1 MGLLL
6 EWSIVKTL
14 LWQLGVIAHFLITLW
29 LVVRVIQ
36 QQRRQSV
43 AIAWIAVLFALP
55 VVGII
60 GYMLFGEINIGH
72 QYRKRSLMAQK
83 LLRDFANAQQID
95 FNEISK
101 NLDTEARQLSN
112 IALLKTG
119 LGVYDN
125 HTLTL
130 MTDADAIFASL
141 LADIRAANT
150 MILLEFYI
158 VSPQGRVIELL
169 EALMA
174 ASQRGV
180 SVHLLADSVGSHAF
194 FRSSWVNKLKDA
206 DVFVHES
213 LPVGLFKTIVKR
225 IDIRNHRKL
234 AIFDNC
240 YGYTGS
246 FNLIDPDF
254 FKQNEHV
261 GKWIDVM
268 IRVESHDTVNS
279 VKAMSLVTT
288 TDISAETNA
297 NFSSLEKI
305 VNRFTK
311 SFYNQSL
318 YIGTSKLHHHKLQ
331 HVTNAR
337 EVGQNANTRVPKPPL
352 LNILPLQSN
361 LQAYPSVSQVSL
373 QLIPSAP
380 ELTGHVIY
388 ETLVCAIFAAK
399 KQVVITTPYF
409 VPDDALLLAMTT
421 AAKRGVKVILNVP
434 KKVDSLLVR
443 FASQAYFE
451 PLLSAGV
458 QIYLFNAGLLHAK
471 ILCVDDDYCLF
482 GTVNMDMRSFYLNM
496 EVSMAIY
503 NRTMTQQMLTCQ
515 HEYLQQSEPLQR
527 DGWQQ
532 RSFGAKFLDNAI
544 RLFSPLL

>member
-36 QQRRQSV
+36 QQRSQSV

-83 LLRDFANAQQID
+83 LLRDFAHAHQID
-95 FNEISK
+95 FNKISE

-119 LGVYDN
+119 LGVYDH

-130 MTDADAIFASL
+130 ITDADHIFASL

-174 ASQRGV
+174 ATQRGV

-194 FRSSWVNKLKDA
+194 FRSSWVKKLKAA

-234 AIFDNC
+234 AIFDSC

-254 FKQNEHV
+254 FKQNAHV

-279 VKAMSLVTT
+279 VKAMALVTT

-297 NFSSLEKI
+297 NFSNLEKI

-311 SFYNQSL
+311 SL
-318 YIGTSKLHHHKLQ
+318 YIDTSKLHHRKLQ
-331 HVTNAR
+331 HEANAR
-337 EVGQNANTRVPKPPL
+337 GAGQNANPGVTQPPL
-352 LNILPLQSN
+352 LNILPLQSS

-380 ELTGHVIY
+380 ELTEHVIY

-409 VPDDALLLAMTT
+409 VPDDALLLALTT

-515 HEYLQQSEPLQR
+515 HQYLRQSEPLQR

-532 RSFGAKFLDNAI
+532 RSFAAKFLDNAI

>member
-14 LWQLGVIAHFLITLW
+14 LWQLGVIAHFLIMLW

-72 QYRKRSLMAQK
+72 QYRKRSLMVQK
-83 LLRDFANAQQID
+83 LLRDFAHAHQID
-95 FNEISK
+95 FNQISE

-130 MTDADAIFASL
+130 ITDADHIFASL

-174 ASQRGV
+174 ATQRGV

-194 FRSSWVNKLKDA
+194 FRSSWVKKLKAA

-234 AIFDNC
+234 AIFDSC

-254 FKQNEHV
+254 FKQDAHV
-261 GKWIDVM
+261 GKWIDAL

-279 VKAMSLVTT
+279 VKAMALVTT

-297 NFSSLEKI
+297 NFSNLEKI

-311 SFYNQSL
+311 SL
-318 YIGTSKLHHHKLQ
+318 YIDTSKLHHRKLQ
-331 HVTNAR
+331 HEANAR
-337 EVGQNANTRVPKPPL
+337 GAGQNANTRVAQPPL
-352 LNILPLQSN
+352 LKILPLQSS

-409 VPDDALLLAMTT
+409 VPDDALLLAITT

-434 KKVDSLLVR
+434 KKVDSLLVQ
-443 FASQAYFE
+443 FASQAYFD

-503 NRTMTQQMLTCQ
+503 NRTMTQQILTCQ
-515 HEYLQQSEPLQR
+515 HEYLRQSEPLQR
-527 DGWQQ
+527 DRWQQ

>member
-14 LWQLGVIAHFLITLW
+14 LWHLGVIAHFLIMLW

-60 GYMLFGEINIGH
+60 GYMLFGETNIGH
-72 QYRKRSLMAQK
+72 QYRKRSLMVQK
-83 LLRDFANAQQID
+83 LLRDFANAHQID
-95 FNEISK
+95 FNKISE

-130 MTDADAIFASL
+130 ITDADHIFASL

-150 MILLEFYI
+150 IILLEFYI

-174 ASQRGV
+174 ATQRGV

-194 FRSSWVNKLKDA
+194 FRSSWVKKLKAA

-234 AIFDNC
+234 AIFDSC

-254 FKQNEHV
+254 FKRDAHV

-279 VKAMSLVTT
+279 VKAMALVTT

-297 NFSSLEKI
+297 NFSNLEKI

-311 SFYNQSL
+311 SL
-318 YIGTSKLHHHKLQ
+318 YIDTSKLHHRKLQ
-331 HVTNAR
+331 HEANAR
-337 EVGQNANTRVPKPPL
+337 GAGQNANTRVAQPPL
-352 LNILPLQSN
+352 LKILPLQSS

-434 KKVDSLLVR
+434 KKVDSLLVQ

-458 QIYLFNAGLLHAK
+458 QIYLFNPGLLHAK

-503 NRTMTQQMLTCQ
+503 NRTMTQQILTCQ
-515 HEYLQQSEPLQR
+515 HEYLRQSEPLQR
-527 DGWQQ
+527 DRWQQ

>member
-1 MGLLL
+1 MVLLL

-14 LWQLGVIAHFLITLW
+14 LLQLGVMAYFLIRLW

-36 QQRRQSV
+36 QQRRQSA

-60 GYMLFGEINIGH
+60 GYMLFGETNIGH

-83 LLRDFANAQQID
+83 LLRDFANAQHIN

-119 LGVYDN
+119 LGVYDH

-130 MTDADAIFASL
+130 MTDADHIFASL

-150 MILLEFYI
+150 IILLEFYI

-174 ASQRGV
+174 ATQRGV

-194 FRSSWVNKLKDA
+194 FRSSWVKKLKAA

-234 AIFDNC
+234 AIFDSC

-254 FKQNEHV
+254 FKQDAHV
-261 GKWIDVM
+261 GKWIDAM

-279 VKAMSLVTT
+279 VKAMALVTT

-297 NFSSLEKI
+297 NFSNLEKI

-311 SFYNQSL
+311 SL
-318 YIGTSKLHHHKLQ
+318 YIDTSKLHHHKLQ
-331 HVTNAR
+331 RVANAR
-337 EVGQNANTRVPKPPL
+337 GAGQNANTRVPNPPL
-352 LNILPLQSN
+352 LKILPLQSS

-434 KKVDSLLVR
+434 KKVDSLLVQ
-443 FASQAYFE
+443 FASQAYFD

-503 NRTMTQQMLTCQ
+503 NRTMTQQILTCQ
-515 HEYLQQSEPLQR
+515 YKYLQQSEPLQR
-527 DGWQQ
+527 DRWQQ

>member
-1 MGLLL
+1 MVLLL

-14 LWQLGVIAHFLITLW
+14 LLQLGVMAYFLIRLW

-36 QQRRQSV
+36 QQRRQSA

-83 LLRDFANAQQID
+83 LLRDFANAQHIN

-119 LGVYDN
+119 LGVYDH

-130 MTDADAIFASL
+130 MTDADHIFASL

-150 MILLEFYI
+150 IILLEFYI

-174 ASQRGV
+174 ATQRGV

-194 FRSSWVNKLKDA
+194 FRSSWVKKLKA
-206 DVFVHES
+206 AGVFVHES

-234 AIFDNC
+234 AIFDSC

-254 FKQNEHV
+254 FKQDAHV

-279 VKAMSLVTT
+279 VKAMALVTT

-297 NFSSLEKI
+297 NFSNLEKI

-311 SFYNQSL
+311 SL
-318 YIGTSKLHHHKLQ
+318 YIDTSKLHHRKLQ
-331 HVTNAR
+331 RVANAR
-337 EVGQNANTRVPKPPL
+337 GLGQNANTRVAQPPL
-352 LNILPLQSN
+352 LKILPLQSS

-434 KKVDSLLVR
+434 KKVDSLLVQ
-443 FASQAYFE
+443 FASQAYFD

-503 NRTMTQQMLTCQ
+503 NRTMTQQILTCQ
-515 HEYLQQSEPLQR
+515 HEYLRQSEPLQR
-527 DGWQQ
+527 DRWQQ

>member
-14 LWQLGVIAHFLITLW
+14 LLQLGVIAHFLITLW

-60 GYMLFGEINIGH
+60 GYMLFGETNIGH
-72 QYRKRSLMAQK
+72 QYRKRSLMVQK
-83 LLRDFANAQQID
+83 LLRDFANAHQID
-95 FNEISK
+95 FNKISE

-130 MTDADAIFASL
+130 ITDADHIFASL

-174 ASQRGV
+174 ATQRGV

-194 FRSSWVNKLKDA
+194 FRSSWVQKLRDA

-234 AIFDNC
+234 AIFDSC

-297 NFSSLEKI
+297 NFSNLEKI

-311 SFYNQSL
+311 SL
-318 YIGTSKLHHHKLQ
+318 YIDTSKLHHRKLQ
-331 HVTNAR
+331 HEANAR
-337 EVGQNANTRVPKPPL
+337 GAGQNANTRVAQPPL
-352 LNILPLQSN
+352 LKILPLQSS

-434 KKVDSLLVR
+434 KKVDSLLVQ

>member
-14 LWQLGVIAHFLITLW
+14 LWQLGVIAHFLIMLW

-83 LLRDFANAQQID
+83 LLRDFANAHQID
-95 FNEISK
+95 FNQISE

-130 MTDADAIFASL
+130 ITDADHIFASL

-174 ASQRGV
+174 ATQRGV

-194 FRSSWVNKLKDA
+194 FRSQWVKKLKAA

-234 AIFDNC
+234 AIFDSC

-254 FKQNEHV
+254 FKRDAHV
-261 GKWIDVM
+261 GKWIDAM

-279 VKAMSLVTT
+279 VKAMALVTT

-297 NFSSLEKI
+297 NFSNLEKI

-311 SFYNQSL
+311 SL
-318 YIGTSKLHHHKLQ
+318 YIDTSKLHHRKLQ
-331 HVTNAR
+331 HEANAR
-337 EVGQNANTRVPKPPL
+337 GAGQNANTRVPNPPL
-352 LNILPLQSN
+352 LKILPLQSS

-380 ELTGHVIY
+380 ELTEHVIY

-434 KKVDSLLVR
+434 KKVDSLLVQ
-443 FASQAYFE
+443 FASQAYFD

-458 QIYLFNAGLLHAK
+458 QIYLFNPGLLHAK

-503 NRTMTQQMLTCQ
+503 NRTMTQQILTCQ
-515 HEYLQQSEPLQR
+515 HEYLRQSEPLQR
-527 DGWQQ
+527 DRWQQ

>member
-60 GYMLFGEINIGH
+60 GYMLFGETNIGH

-83 LLRDFANAQQID
+83 LLRDFAHAHQID
-95 FNEISK
+95 FNKISE

-130 MTDADAIFASL
+130 ITDADHIFASL

-174 ASQRGV
+174 ATQRGV

-194 FRSSWVNKLKDA
+194 FRSSWVKKLKAA

-234 AIFDNC
+234 AIFDSC

-254 FKQNEHV
+254 FKQDAHV

-279 VKAMSLVTT
+279 VKAMALVTT

-297 NFSSLEKI
+297 NFSNLEKI

-311 SFYNQSL
+311 SL
-318 YIGTSKLHHHKLQ
+318 YIDTSKLHHRKLQ
-331 HVTNAR
+331 HEANAR
-337 EVGQNANTRVPKPPL
+337 GAGQNANTRVPNPPL
-352 LNILPLQSN
+352 LKILPLQSS

-434 KKVDSLLVR
+434 KKVDSLLVQ
-443 FASQAYFE
+443 FASQAYFD

-503 NRTMTQQMLTCQ
+503 NRTMTQQILTCQ
-515 HEYLQQSEPLQR
+515 HEYLRQSEPLQR
-527 DGWQQ
+527 DRWQQ

>member
-83 LLRDFANAQQID
+83 LLRDFAHAHQID
-95 FNEISK
+95 FNKISE

-119 LGVYDN
+119 LGVYDH

-130 MTDADAIFASL
+130 ITDADHIFASL

-169 EALMA
+169 EALMEA
-174 ASQRGV
+174 TQRGV

-194 FRSSWVNKLKDA
+194 FRSSWVKKLKAA

-234 AIFDNC
+234 AIFDSC

-254 FKQNEHV
+254 FKQDAHV

-279 VKAMSLVTT
+279 VKAMALVTT

-297 NFSSLEKI
+297 NFSNLEKI

-311 SFYNQSL
+311 SL
-318 YIGTSKLHHHKLQ
+318 YIDTSKLHHRKLQ
-331 HVTNAR
+331 HEANAR
-337 EVGQNANTRVPKPPL
+337 GAGQNANPGVTQPPL
-352 LNILPLQSN
+352 LNILPLQSS

-380 ELTGHVIY
+380 ELTEHVIY

-409 VPDDALLLAMTT
+409 VPDDALLLALTT

-515 HEYLQQSEPLQR
+515 HQYLRQSEPLQR

-532 RSFGAKFLDNAI
+532 RSFAAKFLDNAI

>member
-14 LWQLGVIAHFLITLW
+14 LWQLGVIAHFLIILW

-60 GYMLFGEINIGH
+60 GYMLFGETNIGH

-83 LLRDFANAQQID
+83 LLRDFANAHQID
-95 FNEISK
+95 FNQISE

-130 MTDADAIFASL
+130 ITDADHIFASL

-174 ASQRGV
+174 ATQRGV

-194 FRSSWVNKLKDA
+194 FRSSWVKKLKAA

-234 AIFDNC
+234 AIFDSC

-254 FKQNEHV
+254 FKQDAHV
-261 GKWIDVM
+261 GKWIDAM

-279 VKAMSLVTT
+279 VKAMALVTT

-297 NFSSLEKI
+297 NFSNLEKI

-311 SFYNQSL
+311 SL
-318 YIGTSKLHHHKLQ
+318 YIDTSKLHHRKLQ
-331 HVTNAR
+331 HEANAR
-337 EVGQNANTRVPKPPL
+337 GAGQNANTRVPNPPL
-352 LNILPLQSN
+352 LKILPLQSD

-380 ELTGHVIY
+380 ELTEHVIY

-434 KKVDSLLVR
+434 KKVDSLLVQ
-443 FASQAYFE
+443 FASQAYFD

-458 QIYLFNAGLLHAK
+458 QIYLFNPGLLHAK

-503 NRTMTQQMLTCQ
+503 NRTMTQQILTCQ
-515 HEYLQQSEPLQR
+515 HEYLRQSEPLQR
-527 DGWQQ
+527 DRWQQ

>member
-60 GYMLFGEINIGH
+60 GYMLFGETNIGH

-83 LLRDFANAQQID
+83 LLRDFANAHQID
-95 FNEISK
+95 FNQISE

-119 LGVYDN
+119 LGVYDH

-130 MTDADAIFASL
+130 ITDADHIFASL

-174 ASQRGV
+174 ATQRGV

-194 FRSSWVNKLKDA
+194 FRSSWVKKLKAA

-234 AIFDNC
+234 AIFDSC

-254 FKQNEHV
+254 FKQNAHV

-268 IRVESHDTVNS
+268 IRVEGHDNVNS

-311 SFYNQSL
+311 SL
-318 YIGTSKLHHHKLQ
+318 YIDTSKLHHRKLQ
-331 HVTNAR
+331 HEANAR
-337 EVGQNANTRVPKPPL
+337 GAGQNANTRVPNPPL
-352 LNILPLQSN
+352 LKILPLQSD

-380 ELTGHVIY
+380 ELTEHVIY

-434 KKVDSLLVR
+434 KKVDSLLVQ

-458 QIYLFNAGLLHAK
+458 QIYLFNPGLLHAK

-503 NRTMTQQMLTCQ
+503 NRTMTQQILTCQ
-515 HEYLQQSEPLQR
+515 HEYLRQSEPLQR

>member
-1 MGLLL
+1 MVLLL

-14 LWQLGVIAHFLITLW
+14 LLQLGVMAYFLIRLW

-36 QQRRQSV
+36 QQRRQSA

-83 LLRDFANAQQID
+83 LLRDFANAQHIN

-119 LGVYDN
+119 LGVYDH

-130 MTDADAIFASL
+130 MTDADHIFASL

-150 MILLEFYI
+150 IILLEFYI

-174 ASQRGV
+174 ATQRGV

-194 FRSSWVNKLKDA
+194 FRSSWVKKLKAA

-234 AIFDNC
+234 AIFDSC

-254 FKQNEHV
+254 FKQDAHV
-261 GKWIDVM
+261 GKWIDAM

-279 VKAMSLVTT
+279 VKAMALVTT

-297 NFSSLEKI
+297 NFSNLEKI

-311 SFYNQSL
+311 SL
-318 YIGTSKLHHHKLQ
+318 YIDTSKLHHRKLQ
-331 HVTNAR
+331 HEANAR
-337 EVGQNANTRVPKPPL
+337 GAGQNANTRVPNPPL
-352 LNILPLQSN
+352 LKILPLQSD

-380 ELTGHVIY
+380 ELTEHVIY

-434 KKVDSLLVR
+434 KKVDSLLVQ

-503 NRTMTQQMLTCQ
+503 NRTMTQQILTCQ
-515 HEYLQQSEPLQR
+515 HEYLRQSEPLQR
-527 DGWQQ
+527 DRWQQ

>member
-14 LWQLGVIAHFLITLW
+14 LLQLGVIAHFLITLW

-36 QQRRQSV
+36 QQRHQSV
-43 AIAWIAVLFALP
+43 AVAWIAVLFALP

-83 LLRDFANAQQID
+83 LLRDFANAQHID

-130 MTDADAIFASL
+130 ITDADHIFASL

-150 MILLEFYI
+150 IILLEFYI

-174 ASQRGV
+174 ATQRGV
-180 SVHLLADSVGSHAF
+180 SVHLLADSVGSHTF
-194 FRSSWVNKLKDA
+194 FRSSWVKKLKDA
-206 DVFVHES
+206 GVFVHES

-234 AIFDNC
+234 AIFDSC

-254 FKQNEHV
+254 FKQDAHV

-279 VKAMSLVTT
+279 VKAMALVTT

-297 NFSSLEKI
+297 NFSNLEKI

-311 SFYNQSL
+311 SL
-318 YIGTSKLHHHKLQ
+318 YIDTSKLHHRKLQ
-331 HVTNAR
+331 RVTNSR
-337 EVGQNANTRVPKPPL
+337 GLGQNANTRVAQPPL
-352 LNILPLQSN
+352 LKILPLQSS

-434 KKVDSLLVR
+434 KKVDSLLVQ
-443 FASQAYFE
+443 FASQAYFD

-503 NRTMTQQMLTCQ
+503 NRTMTQQILTCQ
-515 HEYLQQSEPLQR
+515 HEYLRQSEPLQR

>member
-1 MGLLL
+1 MVLLL

-14 LWQLGVIAHFLITLW
+14 LLQLGVMAYFLIRLW

-36 QQRRQSV
+36 QQRRQSA

-72 QYRKRSLMAQK
+72 QYRKRSLMVQK
-83 LLRDFANAQQID
+83 LLRDFANAHQID
-95 FNEISK
+95 FNKISE

-119 LGVYDN
+119 FGVYDN

-130 MTDADAIFASL
+130 ITDADHIFASL

-174 ASQRGV
+174 ATQRGV
-180 SVHLLADSVGSHAF
+180 SVHLLADSVGSHTF
-194 FRSSWVNKLKDA
+194 FRSSWVKKLKA
-206 DVFVHES
+206 AGVFVHES

-234 AIFDNC
+234 AIFDSC

-254 FKQNEHV
+254 FKQDAHV
-261 GKWIDVM
+261 GKWIDAM

-279 VKAMSLVTT
+279 VKAMALVTT

-297 NFSSLEKI
+297 NFSNLEKI

-311 SFYNQSL
+311 SL
-318 YIGTSKLHHHKLQ
+318 YIDTSKLHHRKLQ
-331 HVTNAR
+331 HEANAR
-337 EVGQNANTRVPKPPL
+337 GAGQNANTRVPNPPL
-352 LNILPLQSN
+352 LKILPLQSS

-380 ELTGHVIY
+380 ELTEHVIY

-434 KKVDSLLVR
+434 KKVDSLLVQ
-443 FASQAYFE
+443 FASQAYFD

-458 QIYLFNAGLLHAK
+458 QIYLFNPGLLHAK

-503 NRTMTQQMLTCQ
+503 NRTMTQQILTCQ
-515 HEYLQQSEPLQR
+515 HEYLRQSEPLQR
-527 DGWQQ
+527 DRWQQ

>member
-14 LWQLGVIAHFLITLW
+14 LWQLGVIAHFLIILW

-83 LLRDFANAQQID
+83 LLRDFANAHQID
-95 FNEISK
+95 FNQISE

-130 MTDADAIFASL
+130 ITDADHIFASL

-174 ASQRGV
+174 ATQRGV

-194 FRSSWVNKLKDA
+194 FRSSWVKKLKAA

-234 AIFDNC
+234 AIFDSC

-254 FKQNEHV
+254 FKQDAHV

-279 VKAMSLVTT
+279 VKAMALVTT

-297 NFSSLEKI
+297 NFSNLEKI

-311 SFYNQSL
+311 SL
-318 YIGTSKLHHHKLQ
+318 YIDTSKLHHRKLQ
-331 HVTNAR
+331 HEANAR
-337 EVGQNANTRVPKPPL
+337 GAGQNANTRVPNPPL
-352 LNILPLQSN
+352 LKILPLQSS

-434 KKVDSLLVR
+434 KKVDSLLVQ
-443 FASQAYFE
+443 FASQAYFD

-503 NRTMTQQMLTCQ
+503 NRTMTQQILTCQ
-515 HEYLQQSEPLQR
+515 HEYLRQSEPLQR
-527 DGWQQ
+527 DRWQQ

>member
-60 GYMLFGEINIGH
+60 GYMLFGETNIGH

-119 LGVYDN
+119 LGVYDH

-174 ASQRGV
+174 ATQRGV

-194 FRSSWVNKLKDA
+194 FRSQWVKKLKAA

-234 AIFDNC
+234 AIFDSC

-254 FKQNEHV
+254 FKQDAHV

-279 VKAMSLVTT
+279 VKAMALVTT

-297 NFSSLEKI
+297 NFSNLEKI

-311 SFYNQSL
+311 SL
-318 YIGTSKLHHHKLQ
+318 YIDTSKLHHRKLQ
-331 HVTNAR
+331 HEANAR
-337 EVGQNANTRVPKPPL
+337 GAGQNANTRVPNPPL
-352 LNILPLQSN
+352 LKILPLQSS

-434 KKVDSLLVR
+434 KKVDSLLVQ
-443 FASQAYFE
+443 FASQAYFD

-503 NRTMTQQMLTCQ
+503 NRTMTQQILTCQ
-515 HEYLQQSEPLQR
+515 HEYLRQSEPLQR
-527 DGWQQ
+527 DRWQQ

>member
-14 LWQLGVIAHFLITLW
+14 LWQLGVIAHSLITLW

-60 GYMLFGEINIGH
+60 GYMLFGETNIGH

-119 LGVYDN
+119 LGVYDH

-174 ASQRGV
+174 ATQRGV

-194 FRSSWVNKLKDA
+194 FRSQWVKKLKNA

-254 FKQNEHV
+254 FKQDAHV

-279 VKAMSLVTT
+279 VKAMALVTT

-297 NFSSLEKI
+297 NFSNLEKI

-311 SFYNQSL
+311 SL
-318 YIGTSKLHHHKLQ
+318 YIDTSKLHHRKLQ
-331 HVTNAR
+331 HEANAR
-337 EVGQNANTRVPKPPL
+337 GAGQNANTRVPNPPL
-352 LNILPLQSN
+352 LKILPLQSS

-409 VPDDALLLAMTT
+409 VPDDALLLALTT

-434 KKVDSLLVR
+434 KKVDSLLVQ
-443 FASQAYFE
+443 FASQAYFD

-503 NRTMTQQMLTCQ
+503 NLTMTQQILTCQ
-515 HEYLQQSEPLQR
+515 HEYLRQSEPLQR
-527 DGWQQ
+527 DRWQQ

>member
-83 LLRDFANAQQID
+83 LLRDFAHAHQID
-95 FNEISK
+95 FNKISE

-119 LGVYDN
+119 LGVYDH

-130 MTDADAIFASL
+130 MTDADHIFASL

-174 ASQRGV
+174 ATQRGV

-194 FRSSWVNKLKDA
+194 FRSLLVQKLRDA

-234 AIFDNC
+234 AIFDSC

-254 FKQNEHV
+254 FKQDAHV

-279 VKAMSLVTT
+279 VKAMALVTT

-297 NFSSLEKI
+297 NFSNLEKI

-311 SFYNQSL
+311 SL
-318 YIGTSKLHHHKLQ
+318 YIDTSKLHHRKLQ
-331 HVTNAR
+331 HEANAR
-337 EVGQNANTRVPKPPL
+337 GAGQNANPGVTQPPL
-352 LNILPLQSN
+352 LNILPLQSS

-380 ELTGHVIY
+380 ELTEHVIY

-409 VPDDALLLAMTT
+409 VPDDALLLALTT

-515 HEYLQQSEPLQR
+515 HQYLRQSEPLQR

-532 RSFGAKFLDNAI
+532 RSFAAKFLDNAI

>member
-1 MGLLL
+1 
-6 EWSIVKTL
+6 
-14 LWQLGVIAHFLITLW
+14 
-29 LVVRVIQ
+29 
-36 QQRRQSV
+36 
-43 AIAWIAVLFALP
+43 
-55 VVGII
+55 
-60 GYMLFGEINIGH
+60 
-72 QYRKRSLMAQK
+72 
-83 LLRDFANAQQID
+83 
-95 FNEISK
+95 
-101 NLDTEARQLSN
+101 
-112 IALLKTG
+112 
-119 LGVYDN
+119 
-125 HTLTL
+125 

-174 ASQRGV
+174 ATQRGV

-194 FRSSWVNKLKDA
+194 FRSQWVQKLRDA

-268 IRVESHDTVNS
+268 IRVEGHDNVNS

-297 NFSSLEKI
+297 NFSGLKKI

-311 SFYNQSL
+311 SL
-318 YIGTSKLHHHKLQ
+318 YIDTSKLHHRKLQ
-331 HVTNAR
+331 RVANSR
-337 EVGQNANTRVPKPPL
+337 EVLKKANTGVAQPPL

-409 VPDDALLLAMTT
+409 VPDDALLLAITT

-515 HEYLQQSEPLQR
+515 HEYLQQSESLQR

>member
-1 MGLLL
+1 MVLLL

-14 LWQLGVIAHFLITLW
+14 LLQLGVMAYFLIRLW

-36 QQRRQSV
+36 QQRRQSA

-83 LLRDFANAQQID
+83 LLRDFANAQHIN

-119 LGVYDN
+119 LGVYDH

-130 MTDADAIFASL
+130 MTDADHIFASL

-150 MILLEFYI
+150 IILLEFYI

-174 ASQRGV
+174 ATQRGV
-180 SVHLLADSVGSHAF
+180 SVHLLADSVGSHTF
-194 FRSSWVNKLKDA
+194 FRSSWVKKLKDA
-206 DVFVHES
+206 GVFVHES

-234 AIFDNC
+234 AIFDSC

-254 FKQNEHV
+254 FKQDAHV

-279 VKAMSLVTT
+279 VKAMALVTT

-297 NFSSLEKI
+297 NFSNLEKI

-311 SFYNQSL
+311 SL
-318 YIGTSKLHHHKLQ
+318 YIDTSKLHHRKLQ
-331 HVTNAR
+331 RVANAR
-337 EVGQNANTRVPKPPL
+337 GLGQNTNTRVAQPPL
-352 LNILPLQSN
+352 LKILPLQSN

-434 KKVDSLLVR
+434 KKVDSLLVQ
-443 FASQAYFE
+443 FASQAYFD

-503 NRTMTQQMLTCQ
+503 NRTMTQQILTCQ
-515 HEYLQQSEPLQR
+515 HEYLRQSEPLQR
-527 DGWQQ
+527 DRWQQ

>member
-1 MGLLL
+1 MVLLL

-14 LWQLGVIAHFLITLW
+14 LLQLGVMAYFLIRLW

-36 QQRRQSV
+36 QQRRQSA

-83 LLRDFANAQQID
+83 LLRDFANAQHIN

-119 LGVYDN
+119 LGVYDH

-130 MTDADAIFASL
+130 MTDADHIFASL

-150 MILLEFYI
+150 IILLEFYI

-174 ASQRGV
+174 ATQRGV
-180 SVHLLADSVGSHAF
+180 SVHLLADSVGSHTF
-194 FRSSWVNKLKDA
+194 FRSSWVKKLKDA
-206 DVFVHES
+206 GVFVHES

-234 AIFDNC
+234 AIFDSC

-254 FKQNEHV
+254 FKQDAHV

-279 VKAMSLVTT
+279 VKAMALVTT

-297 NFSSLEKI
+297 NFSNLEKI

-311 SFYNQSL
+311 SL
-318 YIGTSKLHHHKLQ
+318 YIDTSKLHHRKLQ
-331 HVTNAR
+331 HEANAR
-337 EVGQNANTRVPKPPL
+337 GAGQNANTRVPNPPL
-352 LNILPLQSN
+352 LKILPLQSS

-434 KKVDSLLVR
+434 KKVDSLLVQ
-443 FASQAYFE
+443 FASQAYFD

-503 NRTMTQQMLTCQ
+503 NRTMTQQILTCQ
-515 HEYLQQSEPLQR
+515 HEYLRQSEPLQR
-527 DGWQQ
+527 DRWQQ

>member
-36 QQRRQSV
+36 QQRSQSV

-72 QYRKRSLMAQK
+72 QYRKRSLMVQK
-83 LLRDFANAQQID
+83 LLRDFANAHQID
-95 FNEISK
+95 FNKISE

-130 MTDADAIFASL
+130 ITDADHIFASL

-174 ASQRGV
+174 ATQRGV

-194 FRSSWVNKLKDA
+194 FRSSWVKKLKAA

-234 AIFDNC
+234 AIFDSC

-254 FKQNEHV
+254 FKQNAHV

-279 VKAMSLVTT
+279 VKAMALVTT

-297 NFSSLEKI
+297 NFSNLEKI

-311 SFYNQSL
+311 SFYTQSL
-318 YIGTSKLHHHKLQ
+318 YIDTSKLHHRKLQ
-331 HVTNAR
+331 HEANAR
-337 EVGQNANTRVPKPPL
+337 GAGQNANPGVTQPPL
-352 LNILPLQSN
+352 LNILPLQSS

-409 VPDDALLLAMTT
+409 VPDDALLLALTT

-434 KKVDSLLVR
+434 KKVDSLLVQ

-515 HEYLQQSEPLQR
+515 HQYLRQSEPLQR

-532 RSFGAKFLDNAI
+532 RSFAAKFLDNAI

>member
-14 LWQLGVIAHFLITLW
+14 LWQLGVIAHFLIILW

-130 MTDADAIFASL
+130 ITDADHIFASL

-174 ASQRGV
+174 ATQRGV

-194 FRSSWVNKLKDA
+194 FRSSWVKKLKA
-206 DVFVHES
+206 AGVFVHES

-234 AIFDNC
+234 AIFDSC

-254 FKQNEHV
+254 FKQDAHV
-261 GKWIDVM
+261 GKWIDAM

-279 VKAMSLVTT
+279 VKAMALVTT

-297 NFSSLEKI
+297 NFSNLEKI

-311 SFYNQSL
+311 SFYTQSL
-318 YIGTSKLHHHKLQ
+318 YIDTSKLHHRKLQ
-331 HVTNAR
+331 HEANAR
-337 EVGQNANTRVPKPPL
+337 GAGQNANTRVPNPPL
-352 LNILPLQSN
+352 LKILPLQSS

-380 ELTGHVIY
+380 ELTEHVIY

-434 KKVDSLLVR
+434 KKVDSLLVQ
-443 FASQAYFE
+443 FASQAYFD

-515 HEYLQQSEPLQR
+515 HEYLQQSEQLQR

>member
-1 MGLLL
+1 MVLLL

-14 LWQLGVIAHFLITLW
+14 LLQLGVMAYFLIRLW

-36 QQRRQSV
+36 QQRHQSV

-83 LLRDFANAQQID
+83 LLRDFANAQHIN

-119 LGVYDN
+119 LGVYDH

-130 MTDADAIFASL
+130 MTDADHIFASL

-150 MILLEFYI
+150 IILLEFYI

-174 ASQRGV
+174 ATQRGV
-180 SVHLLADSVGSHAF
+180 SVHLLADSVGSHTF
-194 FRSSWVNKLKDA
+194 FRSSWVKKLKA
-206 DVFVHES
+206 AGVFVHES

-234 AIFDNC
+234 AIFDSC

-254 FKQNEHV
+254 FKQDAHV

-279 VKAMSLVTT
+279 VKAMALVTT

-297 NFSSLEKI
+297 NFSNLEKI

-311 SFYNQSL
+311 SL
-318 YIGTSKLHHHKLQ
+318 YIDTSKLHHRKLQ
-331 HVTNAR
+331 HEANAR
-337 EVGQNANTRVPKPPL
+337 GAGQNANTRVAQPPL
-352 LNILPLQSN
+352 LKILPLQSS

-434 KKVDSLLVR
+434 KKVDSLLVQ
-443 FASQAYFE
+443 FASQAYFD

-503 NRTMTQQMLTCQ
+503 NRTMTQQILTCQ
-515 HEYLQQSEPLQR
+515 HEYLRQSEPLQR
-527 DGWQQ
+527 DRWQQ

>member
-14 LWQLGVIAHFLITLW
+14 LWQLGVIAHFLIMLW

-60 GYMLFGEINIGH
+60 GYMLFGETNIGH

-83 LLRDFANAQQID
+83 LLRDFANAHQID
-95 FNEISK
+95 FNQISE

-130 MTDADAIFASL
+130 ITDADAIFDSL

-174 ASQRGV
+174 ATQRGV

-194 FRSSWVNKLKDA
+194 FRSSWVKKLKAA

-234 AIFDNC
+234 AIFDSC

-254 FKQNEHV
+254 FKQDAHV
-261 GKWIDVM
+261 GKWIDAM

-279 VKAMSLVTT
+279 VKAMALVTT

-297 NFSSLEKI
+297 NFSNLEKI

-311 SFYNQSL
+311 SL
-318 YIGTSKLHHHKLQ
+318 YIDTSKLHHRKLQ
-331 HVTNAR
+331 HEANAR
-337 EVGQNANTRVPKPPL
+337 GAGQNANTRVPNPPL
-352 LNILPLQSN
+352 LKILPLQSD

-380 ELTGHVIY
+380 ELTEHVIY

-434 KKVDSLLVR
+434 KKVDSLLVQ

-458 QIYLFNAGLLHAK
+458 QIYLFNPGLLHAK

-503 NRTMTQQMLTCQ
+503 NRTMTQQILTCQ
-515 HEYLQQSEPLQR
+515 HEYLRQSEPLQR
-527 DGWQQ
+527 DRWQQ

>member
-36 QQRRQSV
+36 QQRSQSV

-83 LLRDFANAQQID
+83 LLRDFANAQHIN

-119 LGVYDN
+119 LGVYDH

-174 ASQRGV
+174 ATQRGV

-194 FRSSWVNKLKDA
+194 FRSSWVKKLKAA

-234 AIFDNC
+234 AIFDSC

-254 FKQNEHV
+254 FKQNAHV

-279 VKAMSLVTT
+279 VKAMALVTT

-297 NFSSLEKI
+297 NFSNLEKI

-311 SFYNQSL
+311 SL
-318 YIGTSKLHHHKLQ
+318 YIDTSKLHHRKLQ
-331 HVTNAR
+331 HEANAR
-337 EVGQNANTRVPKPPL
+337 GAGQNANPGVTQPPL
-352 LNILPLQSN
+352 LNILPLQSS

-380 ELTGHVIY
+380 ELTEHVIY

-409 VPDDALLLAMTT
+409 VPDDALLLALTT

-515 HEYLQQSEPLQR
+515 HQYLRQSEPLQR

>member
-60 GYMLFGEINIGH
+60 GYMLFGETNIGH

-83 LLRDFANAQQID
+83 LLRDFANAHQID
-95 FNEISK
+95 FNQISE

-130 MTDADAIFASL
+130 ITDADHIFASL

-174 ASQRGV
+174 ATQRGV

-194 FRSSWVNKLKDA
+194 FRSSWVKKLKAA

-234 AIFDNC
+234 AIFDSC

-254 FKQNEHV
+254 FKQDAHV
-261 GKWIDVM
+261 GKWIDAM

-279 VKAMSLVTT
+279 VKAMALVTT

-297 NFSSLEKI
+297 NFSNLEKI

-311 SFYNQSL
+311 SL
-318 YIGTSKLHHHKLQ
+318 YIDTSKLHHRKLQ
-331 HVTNAR
+331 HEANAR
-337 EVGQNANTRVPKPPL
+337 GAGQNANTRVPNPPL
-352 LNILPLQSN
+352 LKILPLQSD

-380 ELTGHVIY
+380 ELTEHVIY

-434 KKVDSLLVR
+434 KKVDSLLVQ
-443 FASQAYFE
+443 FASQAYFD

-503 NRTMTQQMLTCQ
+503 NRTMTQQILTCQ
-515 HEYLQQSEPLQR
+515 HEYLRQSEPLQR
-527 DGWQQ
+527 DRWQQ